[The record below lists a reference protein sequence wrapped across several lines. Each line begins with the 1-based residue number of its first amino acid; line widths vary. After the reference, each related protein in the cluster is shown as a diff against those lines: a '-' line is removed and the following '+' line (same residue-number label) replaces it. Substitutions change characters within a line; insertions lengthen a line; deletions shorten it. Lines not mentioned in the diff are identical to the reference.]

1 MTECPVAGQ
10 DRKISVHPAIAAAA
24 ARLRAAGVASPRTDA
39 ELVAAHVLGVA
50 RGRLLLVDSF
60 TGDQAAEFEALVDR
74 RARREPLQH
83 VLGSAYAGG
92 IDLAVGP
99 GVFVPRP
106 ETDLLIAW
114 GLARRPPPEPVV
126 VDLCSGSGAIALAV
140 AAAWPA
146 ARVYAVE
153 RDEAALAWLRR
164 NAGTRATAGDRPIE
178 ILAGDATDPVLT
190 GDLDGRVD
198 LVLCNPPYV
207 PDGSPLPVEV
217 SDFDPAVAVFGGPDG
232 LDVVRGVVARAAA
245 LLAPGG
251 WVGVEHD
258 DSHETAV
265 VTLLTDAGLCDAAL
279 HRDLAGR
286 PRFSTAHAAP

>member
-1 MTECPVAGQ
+1 MSFQ
-10 DRKISVHPAIAAAA
+10 DRGIGSVRAAILAAA
-24 ARLRAAGVASPRTDA
+24 ARLREAGVPSPRTDA
-39 ELVAAHVLGVA
+39 ELLAAYALGVG
-50 RGRLLLVDSF
+50 RGRLLLVDAFSE
-60 TGDQAAEFEALVDR
+60 GQAAGFAALVDR

-83 VLGSAYAGG
+83 LLGSAYAGG

-114 GLARRPPPEPVV
+114 GLACRLPPDPLV

-140 AAAWPA
+140 AAARPA

-153 RDEAALAWLRR
+153 RDPAALVWLRR
-164 NAGTRATAGDRPIE
+164 NADARAAAGDRSIE
-178 ILAGDATDPVLT
+178 ILAGDATDPALT
-190 GDLDGRVD
+190 GALDGRVD
-198 LVLCNPPYV
+198 LLLCNPPYV
-207 PDGSPLPVEV
+207 PDGSPVPVEV
-217 SDFDPAVAVFGGPDG
+217 SDFDPPVAVFGGPDG
-232 LDVVRGVVARAAA
+232 LDVVRGVVARAAV

-251 WVGVEHD
+251 RVGIEHD

-265 VTLLTDAGLCDAAL
+265 VSLLAGAGLRDPAL